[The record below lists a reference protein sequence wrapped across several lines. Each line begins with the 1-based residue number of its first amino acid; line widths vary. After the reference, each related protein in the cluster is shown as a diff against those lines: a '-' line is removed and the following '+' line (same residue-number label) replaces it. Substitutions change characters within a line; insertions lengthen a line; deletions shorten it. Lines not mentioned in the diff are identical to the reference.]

1 MNKMWGFIY
10 NMEDIG
16 ELNEILSGEDCQ
28 IIPLS
33 YTSQFGFVFKM
44 IYSGKTEILKT
55 YILADL
61 TNIQS
66 EQLGKKKKKKCQLT
80 TNILNCQTILI

>member
-1 MNKMWGFIY
+1 MNSLKT
-10 NMEDIG
+10 
-16 ELNEILSGEDCQ
+16 ILSRGDCQ

-66 EQLGKKKKKKCQLT
+66 
-80 TNILNCQTILI
+80 